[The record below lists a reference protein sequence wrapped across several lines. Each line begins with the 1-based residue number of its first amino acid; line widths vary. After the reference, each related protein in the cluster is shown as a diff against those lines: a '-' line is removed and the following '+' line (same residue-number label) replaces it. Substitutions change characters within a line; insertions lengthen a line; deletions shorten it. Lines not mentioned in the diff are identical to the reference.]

1 MNIDV
6 FRRLMC
12 TVSTKIFPVTS
23 SQKSDSISV
32 FPTCSVVII
41 MLLILLCRLLC
52 RYYETRKPCEDYE
65 RKLRPGVFLP
75 SHVFTHISSSFLV
88 VGFKS

>member
-6 FRRLMC
+6 FRRLMY

-32 FPTCSVVII
+32 FPSFSVVII

-52 RYYETRKPCEDYE
+52 RYETRKPCGDYE

-75 SHVFTHISSSFLV
+75 SHVFTHISSSFLA